1 MTRRIDPLHKVRDAT
16 RRQVSEMN
24 KKIKTEAVDSLF
36 DAILCLK
43 DRRECYSF
51 FEDLCTVNEL
61 LSLSQ
66 RFEVAAML
74 GSRKTYLEIAEKTGA
89 STATISRVNRSLNYG
104 NDGYEMVFNRLS
116 QKAAE
121 AEQQ

>member
-1 MTRRIDPLHKVRDAT
+1 MRAGGM
-16 RRQVSEMN
+16 EMN

-43 DRRECYSF
+43 NRDECYSF

-66 RFEVAAML
+66 RFEVASML
-74 GSRKTYLEIAEKTGA
+74 KNRKTYMEIAEKTGA

-104 NDGYEMVFNRLS
+104 NDGYGLVFDRMS
-116 QKAAE
+116 VSKE
-121 AEQQ
+121 EEQTEQG

>member
-1 MTRRIDPLHKVRDAT
+1 
-16 RRQVSEMN
+16 MN
-24 KKIKTEAVDSLF
+24 KKIKNEAVDSLF
-36 DAILCLK
+36 DAVLCLK
-43 DRRECYSF
+43 DRDECYSF

-74 GSRKTYLEIAEKTGA
+74 KARKTYLEIAEKTGA

-104 NDGYEMVFNRLS
+104 NDGYEMVFSRMEE
-116 QKAAE
+116 KE
-121 AEQQ
+121 KETED